1 MSSDLFN
8 LYWNLGRTFNFFR
21 PWFVPRN
28 QKDTVHRG
36 SALSTFFGR
45 RRREIEIGEMELI
58 IEGRNELFMVNAL
71 SIRQL
76 FRVQANSKT
85 VIS

>member
-8 LYWNLGRTFNFFR
+8 MYWNLGRTFNFFR

-28 QKDTVHRG
+28 QKDTVYRG

-45 RRREIEIGEMELI
+45 RRREIEHGEIELI
-58 IEGRNELFMVNAL
+58 IEGMKNIRVVD
-71 SIRQL
+71 SI
-76 FRVQANSKT
+76 F
-85 VIS
+85 IGFF

>member
-45 RRREIEIGEMELI
+45 RRREIENGEMELI
-58 IEGRNELFMVNAL
+58 IKGMKDIFVVNSLF
-71 SIRQL
+71 IRHL
-76 FRVQANSKT
+76 VQANSKI